1 MADSWEA
8 ADAASAAER
17 EILLNGT
24 PDEKINT
31 WLKLTKND
39 QGRLKAGE
47 WMRSLIPNLK
57 LVSTNPT
64 GPHPSCTFAY
74 TVQPENCNRL
84 DNLHGGCAA
93 TLFDFS
99 TTLPL
104 ALVNRPGFWEF
115 MGVSRTLNVTY
126 MRPVPVGEEV
136 LLECEIVQVGRKL
149 ATLRGVMRR
158 RSDNAL
164 LAVCEHGK
172 RMAADT
178 MLLINLPAEVLQLIL
193 QWLDPADIILILPQA
208 PGLRQKQQGAVPC
221 RLPETLGM
229 KRYCIRNPNIKCAIN
244 NLQDT
249 PQDLDLDWCTE
260 IHDLVRLEAICRRS
274 DAADKVVNRLLSHAS
289 ASLET
294 PPGVRSHATS
304 INVLYLNQILGDKSN
319 LEAFLQRSFLFERV
333 RNELHHPIRAS
344 GAGSSKALLHQRSA
358 KLHCLYGKPILSLGS
373 TRASRTYPYA
383 CSKVYD
389 LRQYTE
395 RTHWGPFL
403 DDGSDRVDWEK
414 VEAILIVLAKNI
426 GTRRFVS
433 DLFREVWDSPFSG
446 SWPGSYLGQPSPA
459 LTSLESRDPYDVT
472 GTCYNFPAEDL
483 IGRDT
488 PRPALDV
495 GEATRIL
502 QMNLKIHKIEP
513 PGPDDG
519 QDLPVVHFKGVTRSL
534 DDSFDGNGNS
544 QMRGWHTIGTVRL
557 TREGEVRWTTFS
569 IFNGQERWR
578 SEGIQVGGVRSAR
591 GVVGNW
597 FDRDYDA
604 HGPAGPTAFW
614 KGPTRDRALPQDDM
628 LPNDFFVPYAILL
641 HVDGEDE
648 DDDDEYGDDEDDP
661 EEDVQRFTV
670 TVDNRPQVLE
680 AEPSHLYATAQAHD
694 D

>member
-1 MADSWEA
+1 MA
-8 ADAASAAER
+8 
-17 EILLNGT
+17 
-24 PDEKINT
+24 P
-31 WLKLTKND
+31 
-39 QGRLKAGE
+39 
-47 WMRSLIPNLK
+47 
-57 LVSTNPT
+57 
-64 GPHPSCTFAY
+64 
-74 TVQPENCNRL
+74 
-84 DNLHGGCAA
+84 
-93 TLFDFS
+93 
-99 TTLPL
+99 
-104 ALVNRPGFWEF
+104 
-115 MGVSRTLNVTY
+115 
-126 MRPVPVGEEV
+126 
-136 LLECEIVQVGRKL
+136 
-149 ATLRGVMRR
+149 
-158 RSDNAL
+158 
-164 LAVCEHGK
+164 
-172 RMAADT
+172 DT

-193 QWLDPADIILILPQA
+193 QWLDPADIVIILPQVCSL
-208 PGLRQKQQGAVPC
+208 LRAFAKGNKTLCRAVY
-221 RLPETLGM
+221 LKHL
-229 KRYCIRNPNIKCAIN
+229 
-244 NLQDT
+244 DT
-249 PQDLDLDWCTE
+249 PKDLDLDWYTE
-260 IHDLVRLEAICRRS
+260 VHDLVRLEAICRRS
-274 DAADKVVNRLLSHAS
+274 DATDKKHEMDFVYEVVNRLLSHAS

-294 PPGVRSHATS
+294 PPGARSHAGS
-304 INVLYLNQILGDKSN
+304 LNVLFLNQLFGDESN

-333 RNELHHPIRAS
+333 RSELRHPIRAS
-344 GAGSSKALLHQRSA
+344 GGGSSKALLHQRSA
-358 KLHCLYGKPILSLGS
+358 KLHCLYGRPILSIGS

-426 GTRRFVS
+426 GSRRFVS

-446 SWPGSYLGQPSPA
+446 SWPGSYMGLPGPVIS
-459 LTSLESRDPYDVT
+459 SLENKDPYDVT
-472 GTCYNFPAEDL
+472 GTWYRIVCFLDYNDFFSYNFPAEDL

-502 QMNLKIHKIEP
+502 QMNLKVYKIEP

-544 QMRGWHTIGTVRL
+544 HMRGTVRL
-557 TREGEVRWTTFS
+557 TREGDVRWTTFS

-614 KGPTRDRALPQDDM
+614 KGPTRDRALPQEDDM

-648 DDDDEYGDDEDDP
+648 DDDDEYGDDDDDQD
-661 EEDVQRFTV
+661 EDVQRFTV
-670 TVDNRPQVLE
+670 TVENRPQPWE
-680 AEPSHLYATAQAHD
+680 PEPSHFYAIAQAHD

>member
-1 MADSWEA
+1 
-8 ADAASAAER
+8 
-17 EILLNGT
+17 
-24 PDEKINT
+24 
-31 WLKLTKND
+31 
-39 QGRLKAGE
+39 
-47 WMRSLIPNLK
+47 
-57 LVSTNPT
+57 
-64 GPHPSCTFAY
+64 
-74 TVQPENCNRL
+74 
-84 DNLHGGCAA
+84 
-93 TLFDFS
+93 
-99 TTLPL
+99 
-104 ALVNRPGFWEF
+104 
-115 MGVSRTLNVTY
+115 
-126 MRPVPVGEEV
+126 
-136 LLECEIVQVGRKL
+136 
-149 ATLRGVMRR
+149 
-158 RSDNAL
+158 
-164 LAVCEHGK
+164 
-172 RMAADT
+172 MAADT

-193 QWLDPADIILILPQA
+193 QWLDPADILIILPQVCSS
-208 PGLRQKQQGAVPC
+208 LRAFAKSNKALCRAVY
-221 RLPETLGM
+221 LKHL
-229 KRYCIRNPNIKCAIN
+229 
-244 NLQDT
+244 DT
-249 PQDLDLDWCTE
+249 PKDLDLDWCTE

-274 DAADKVVNRLLSHAS
+274 DAADKKHEIDFVYEVVNRLLSHAS

-304 INVLYLNQILGDKSN
+304 INVLYLNRIFGDESN

-333 RNELHHPIRAS
+333 RNELRHPIRAS

-446 SWPGSYLGQPSPA
+446 SWPGSYLGQLSPA
-459 LTSLESRDPYDVT
+459 LTSLESRDPYDVS
-472 GTCYNFPAEDL
+472 GTWYRIVCFLDYNDFFSYNFPAEDL

-519 QDLPVVHFKGVTRSL
+519 QDLPVVHFKGITRSL

-544 QMRGWHTIGTVRL
+544 QMRGTVRL

-670 TVDNRPQVLE
+670 AVDNRPQVLE
-680 AEPSHLYATAQAHD
+680 AGPSHFHATAQAHD